1 MHASDIPV
9 DQEGALGLC
18 RVLLRAA
25 ENTGNESAGRSEA
38 VSPVRKRLSLFERFD
53 RWMAGIKQRDR
64 ERYLAQAT
72 DIFDLE
78 RRIRELER
86 GRYY

>member
-9 DQEGALGLC
+9 DQEGAVGLC
-18 RVLLRAA
+18 RILLRAPQA
-25 ENTGNESAGRSEA
+25 GSAPIDGPDCSLAAR
-38 VSPVRKRLSLFERFD
+38 RLSLLERFD
-53 RWMAGIKQRDR
+53 RWVARMQQRDR

-72 DIFDLE
+72 DIYDLE

-86 GRYY
+86 CP